1 MLREFRIMDA
11 DAHVVEPVDM
21 WAKYIDPEFRDLAP
35 YTDESQMV
43 SVMDSSG
50 NQTTYPNPVKGLK
63 VNGKHIYNKISEDI
77 WLEGTKTMIKNYT
90 DSAYNKFDPASQ
102 VETLKAMGNDLSFMY
117 PTVGLW
123 MLAIDDMDPQLA
135 SALMRAYNNWLKD
148 YCSYDPNFLHG
159 VGAICL
165 HDPVQI
171 VEEVK
176 RIAGFGWKAVF
187 IRPNPVKGRLL
198 SDPAYEPFWTAC
210 EDLDISVSIHEG
222 THCRLPATGSDR
234 FNTRFAMHACSHPM
248 EQMMAMLA
256 LIEGGVLERHPR
268 LKFAFLEAGCGWL
281 PYWLWRL
288 DELEYSNLGWEVR
301 ENVRMKPS
309 EYFRRQCFISIEP
322 DEPYVK
328 DIIKYIGED
337 NILFGSDFP
346 HMDHHPDIM
355 DEIVALE
362 KSLSREIVQKILWDN
377 PMRYYGM
384 KL

>member
-11 DAHVVEPVDM
+11 AAHVVEPVDM

-50 NQTTYPNPVKGLK
+50 NQKTYPNPVKGLK

-77 WLEGTKTMIKNYT
+77 WLEGTKTMIKNYAR
-90 DSAYNKFDPASQ
+90 SANNKFDPASQ
-102 VETLKAMGNDLSFMY
+102 VETLKGMGNDLSFLY

-148 YCSYDPNFLHG
+148 YCSYDPSFLHG

-165 HDPVQI
+165 HDPEQI

-288 DELEYSNLGWEVR
+288 DELEYSNLEWEVR

-355 DEIVALE
+355 DEIVSLE
-362 KSLSREIVQKILWDN
+362 KLLSREVVQKILWDN

>member
-1 MLREFRIMDA
+1 MQ
-11 DAHVVEPVDM
+11 PV
-21 WAKYIDPEFRDLAP
+21 L
-35 YTDESQMV
+35 
-43 SVMDSSG
+43 
-50 NQTTYPNPVKGLK
+50 
-63 VNGKHIYNKISEDI
+63 
-77 WLEGTKTMIKNYT
+77 
-90 DSAYNKFDPASQ
+90 
-102 VETLKAMGNDLSFMY
+102 
-117 PTVGLW
+117 
-123 MLAIDDMDPQLA
+123 
-135 SALMRAYNNWLKD
+135 
-148 YCSYDPNFLHG
+148 
-159 VGAICL
+159 
-165 HDPVQI
+165 
-171 VEEVK
+171 
-176 RIAGFGWKAVF
+176 
-187 IRPNPVKGRLL
+187 
-198 SDPAYEPFWTAC
+198 
-210 EDLDISVSIHEG
+210 DLDHDHQRGGEPLKLLGIYVLDIG
-222 THCRLPATGSDR
+222 P
-234 FNTRFAMHACSHPM
+234 MHACSHPM
-248 EQMMAMLA
+248 EQMMAMLV